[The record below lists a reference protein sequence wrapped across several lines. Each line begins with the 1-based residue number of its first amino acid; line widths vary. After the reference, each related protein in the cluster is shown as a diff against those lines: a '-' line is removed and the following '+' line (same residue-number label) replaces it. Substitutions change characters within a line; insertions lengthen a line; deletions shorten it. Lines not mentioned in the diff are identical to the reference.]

1 MQIILLENIKNLGQI
16 GDVVNVKNGF
26 GRNFL
31 IRQKKALYA
40 TKDNIKE
47 VNKTK
52 EELNRKDLD
61 IKKEAKKISEQIN
74 NQKIT
79 IFKLVTEN
87 NELYGSVKPTEISKI
102 IFDKYNVEIQPS
114 QIDLENEIKAIGS
127 FKGKINLH
135 PEIEANILI
144 EVEKSKDQENQ

>member
-1 MQIILLENIKNLGQI
+1 MQIILLENIKNLGQF
-16 GDVVNVKNGF
+16 GDIVTVKSGF

-31 IRQKKALYA
+31 IRKNKALYA

-52 EELNRKDLD
+52 EELNKKDLD
-61 IKKEAKKISEQIN
+61 IKKEAKKTSEKIN

-79 IFKLVTEN
+79 IYKLVTEN

-102 IFDKYNVEIQPS
+102 IFEKYKVEIQPS
-114 QIDLENEIKAIGS
+114 QIDLDDEIKTIGS
-127 FKGKINLH
+127 FKANINLH